1 MSVIHHQTG
10 SASRRG
16 APSVGLLFSLVAV
29 SIALLHVAANSAPL
43 LTGDG
48 GTPAFYA
55 WSGELDGQPGKILRQ
70 EPGTVDLANASQS
83 VRILYISTDGLDGK
97 RKVAVSGVLY
107 VPKGVAHKNGW
118 PLIAWA
124 HGTVGVADVC
134 APSFGG
140 RSERD
145 LTYLNFWLQQ
155 GYAIVATDYQG
166 LGGRGC
172 SRLGGQQT
180 ESFVFCFFC
189 RRSGAGVWLFFLKG
203 GFLFWGPRVRVAP

>member
-29 SIALLHVAANSAPL
+29 SIALLNVAANSAPL

-70 EPGTVDLANASQS
+70 EPGTVDLANAGQS
-83 VRILYISTDGLDGK
+83 VRILYISPDGLDGK

-107 VPKGVAHKNGW
+107 VPKGVAPKDGW

-124 HGTVGVADVC
+124 HGPVGVAEPGGVVEEEIVVVMLFRGGRALEEPHPDHRGSDGGDSPGRVGRPRNRHREERHQERPAAASPHHRTLLYPHRPGFPASPD
-134 APSFGG
+134 APS
-140 RSERD
+140 
-145 LTYLNFWLQQ
+145 
-155 GYAIVATDYQG
+155 
-166 LGGRGC
+166 
-172 SRLGGQQT
+172 
-180 ESFVFCFFC
+180 
-189 RRSGAGVWLFFLKG
+189 
-203 GFLFWGPRVRVAP
+203 